1 MSGRMTKQEG
11 LPRQRLAKAD
21 IDADAGWRVQ
31 TADDMQCRND
41 QIQTLQLHAQRGM
54 TAQGGSR
61 VEEERD
67 KTSRGSHNGDRIGSK
82 CHEGMI
88 GSRTLPDEVIPE
100 KGN

>member
-1 MSGRMTKQEG
+1 
-11 LPRQRLAKAD
+11 
-21 IDADAGWRVQ
+21 
-31 TADDMQCRND
+31 
-41 QIQTLQLHAQRGM
+41 M

-61 VEEERD
+61 FEEERD